1 MKRVWGHVLGGVS
14 LLGIGVGVIIMAA
27 CKSDDSTLFVQDVL
41 AQQLVTPGQQCLYT
55 ADPTQATISSGVL
68 DTALRSEYDATF
80 LVGNQA
86 VPEVNSQQLAT
97 ETDIITIAGAIVRI
111 TDSDGNQLAD
121 YTRLAAAT
129 VYPSSGGV
137 PGYAPITVTILD
149 SGTVGGDAQLQSI
162 IHNPPGNTYRLVT
175 YVQFFGQ
182 TTGGT
187 SVKSDTFE
195 FPIDVCYTCLIG
207 YTNDPAYTTPNCA
220 GSSASTASS
229 STLPEPCIPGQ
240 DDGISC
246 TQCSEAVCQCPAQI
260 FAGASS
266 CTGTSTVAD
275 GGTD

>member
-14 LLGIGVGVIIMAA
+14 LLGVGVIIMAA

-41 AQQLVTPGQQCLYT
+41 AQQLVTPGQQCVYT
-55 ADPTQATISSGVL
+55 ADPTQAAISSGVL

-97 ETDIITIAGAIVRI
+97 ETDIITIAGAVVRI

-149 SGTVGGDAQLQSI
+149 SATVSGDAQLQSI

-207 YTNDPAYTTPNCA
+207 YTDDPAFTAQPNCA
-220 GSSASTASS
+220 GAASTST
-229 STLPEPCIPGQ
+229 STLPEPCIIGQ

-266 CTGTSTVAD
+266 CLGTGSVAD

>member
-14 LLGIGVGVIIMAA
+14 LLGIGVIVMAA

-41 AQQLVTPGQQCLYT
+41 AQQLVTPGQQCVYT
-55 ADPTQATISSGVL
+55 ADPTQAAISSGVL
-68 DTALRSEYDATF
+68 DTAFRSQYVATF

-97 ETDIITIAGAIVRI
+97 ETDIITIQGAVVRI

-121 YTRLAAAT
+121 YTTLAAAT

-137 PGYAPITVTILD
+137 PGYAPISVTIVDNTTVSSD
-149 SGTVGGDAQLQSI
+149 SALQQVIHGGY
-162 IHNPPGNTYRLVT
+162 GNTYRLVT

-187 SVKSDTFE
+187 SVKSDDFE
-195 FPIDVCYTCLIG
+195 FPVDVCYACLIG
-207 YTNDPAYTTPNCA
+207 FTNDPAETFFPNCGGA
-220 GSSASTASS
+220 AASTTT
-229 STLPEPCIPGQ
+229 STLPEPCILGQ
-240 DDGISC
+240 DVGIP
-246 TQCSEAVCQCPAQI
+246 CSECLPSNVCYCGQSTCT
-260 FAGASS
+260 GASV
-266 CTGTSTVAD
+266 VAD